1 MLAHESTE
9 GVSALDRVH
18 DCVFSWGRSD
28 CAALY
33 LSVVTQAV
41 GPLPEVLG
49 RLSPLPLPSNLIAT
63 TRAKMGHSR
72 KSRKASR
79 KKKERSGEAKKSH
92 HAAARAMKLAQ
103 ALSAAGAA
111 RAAGNAAFRAGD
123 FRAALKQYKLASDEL
138 AKGGGGAFKW
148 REEKVWSEKNL
159 KIPKCACQAV
169 KTSIR
174 L

>member
-41 GPLPEVLG
+41 G
-49 RLSPLPLPSNLIAT
+49 PLPSNLIAT